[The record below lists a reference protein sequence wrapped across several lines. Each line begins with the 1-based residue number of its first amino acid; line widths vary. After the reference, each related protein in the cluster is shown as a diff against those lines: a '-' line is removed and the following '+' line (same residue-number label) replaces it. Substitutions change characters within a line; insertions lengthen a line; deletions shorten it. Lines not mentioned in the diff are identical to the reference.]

1 MSSILFGHRKIA
13 KNPTTAGKNALCSFY
28 CARCIIILSGN
39 VTSWA
44 LPKIIQISINSDLFV
59 FDKFTPFSPSII
71 VPQSGFFFLKG
82 QMKGPLFPWE
92 SRQRRRGMV
101 SDWFMSHTL
110 LRCYAWIID
119 CRSGIA
125 TVGSWWRC
133 RNVTFTDVT
142 AAQILKRLCPSKAP
156 IWARPSPTAS
166 ARRCCLSECH
176 SSRTDL
182 AFATL
187 SAQDSGT
194 RFYQKC
200 IEHFQSQE
208 CITFFF
214 SPLELKSGRKYLNNK
229 KWYYKK

>member
-1 MSSILFGHRKIA
+1 MA
-13 KNPTTAGKNALCSFY
+13 KSRTTAGKYAFCSFY
-28 CARCIIILSGN
+28 CARCIMILSGN
-39 VTSWA
+39 EPSWT

-59 FDKFTPFSPSII
+59 FDKFTPFFPSII

-119 CRSGIA
+119 CRSGVA

-166 ARRCCLSECH
+166 SDTAVCQRAIPAGQISHLQPYLHKTVATAPSRSALNISNHRSVSLSPF
-176 SSRTDL
+176 L
-182 AFATL
+182 
-187 SAQDSGT
+187 QW
-194 RFYQKC
+194 
-200 IEHFQSQE
+200 
-208 CITFFF
+208 
-214 SPLELKSGRKYLNNK
+214 KSKVGENIWIIK
-229 KWYYKK
+229 K